1 MKITESYNVQIW
13 VGRCV
18 GYTDMIHPMT
28 DVEKICDDFV
38 NEVKDCVTITP
49 TQFRYVDG
57 SEPGVIVG
65 FINYPRF
72 PRKPEEIEDRALQ
85 LAEELMVGLE
95 QNRVTVTT
103 PTQTY
108 MLTNEN
114 QK

>member
-1 MKITESYNVQIW
+1 
-13 VGRCV
+13 
-18 GYTDMIHPMT
+18 MT

-57 SEPGVIVG
+57 AEPGVIVG

-114 QK
+114 EI